1 MWMPPRR
8 QQSRPKDDPGP
19 RYREAAELAIEQ
31 LDWTI
36 NYLRRI
42 EKPKIANALQHNR
55 DAIVARARR

>member
-1 MWMPPRR
+1 MPSSQKQPA
-8 QQSRPKDDPGP
+8 KDAPGP

-42 EKPKIANALQHNR
+42 DKPKIANALQHNR